1 MSFRTCLTA
10 AAVAAA
16 SLSFT
21 VIPAAAQELALKGG
35 IVVSRFEIK
44 GAEVFDG
51 SITSTVIG
59 GHYRLHFGPVAVQP
73 ELYMI
78 SRGATFEVEGNEERV
93 KLEYL
98 EIPVLLVVPF
108 QLGALQPYAFAGPWI
123 GLETRCRYTYEEA
136 GLKTNLGCE
145 STSDMFDR
153 RALDYGVT
161 AGGGASYPIGSG
173 RLMLEARHTR
183 GLRDIYD
190 GEGDPEVRNRSFVA
204 MIGYTL
210 NLNLGN

>member
-1 MSFRTCLTA
+1 MSFRTCLVA

-16 SLSFT
+16 ASSFAAA
-21 VIPAAAQELALKGG
+21 PAVAQELALKGG
-35 IVVSRFEIK
+35 IAVSRFEIK
-44 GAEVFDG
+44 GSEVFDG
-51 SITSTVIG
+51 SITSTVMG
-59 GHYRLHFGPVAVQP
+59 GHYRRHFGPVAVQP

-78 SRGATFEVEGNEERV
+78 SRGATFAVEGNEERV

-98 EIPVLLVVPF
+98 EIPVLLVVPVRVGP
-108 QLGALQPYAFAGPWI
+108 LEPYGFAGPWI

-153 RALDYGVT
+153 RALDYGFT

-210 NLNLGN
+210 RLNLSN